1 MSASPTRSASR
12 SPAPSP
18 RRRSSAASP
27 RRRSTS
33 PITGKFE
40 SDDEWATVKKPEPPR
55 PPRRGCAFIQS
66 ERGCRK
72 GNACTFSHDP
82 ADLADPRWHQCAEPG
97 CTNLCRGVYCPRCRS
112 KHAPR
117 EVVPRRERSRSPKAA
132 RSDRSE
138 RRRSRSRTRH
148 VSRDRSRDRSRER
161 SREKKRERVRETSGN
176 RSKPAFC
183 SQCGRRY

>member
-1 MSASPTRSASR
+1 
-12 SPAPSP
+12 
-18 RRRSSAASP
+18 
-27 RRRSTS
+27 
-33 PITGKFE
+33 
-40 SDDEWATVKKPEPPR
+40 V
-55 PPRRGCAFIQS
+55 RRGCAFIQS

-82 ADLADPRWHQCAEPG
+82 ADLADPRWHQCAEVG

-117 EVVPRRERSRSPKAA
+117 EVVPRRERSRSPKAP

-148 VSRDRSRDRSRER
+148 VSRDRSRDRSREKKR
-161 SREKKRERVRETSGN
+161 SRERVRETSGT
-176 RSKPAFC
+176 RSKPAYC